1 VDSSEL
7 SQVIKPVMVRMELM
21 HTIEEWVAMYRK
33 GQITA
38 TELKRELLKLGMTED
53 EFNRT
58 VF

>member
-1 VDSSEL
+1 MA
-7 SQVIKPVMVRMELM
+7 IKQAIVRMELM